1 MEYAGLVIT
10 AIRTSSP
17 SRAHEAADHL
27 EAQFR
32 DMAPNHRIG
41 TKSELQK
48 MLGVAAGTLN
58 EALRLLQERGLVE
71 VKPGPRGGVFTT
83 VPDPV
88 VQLGQTF
95 LSVRGQP
102 ESVDHAVA
110 VRDALEPLVVME
122 ALRHR
127 SAASVRGLRARIDQ
141 VAEAIDDDEQF
152 LRQIWCLHEDIAAA
166 GSNQILTSMY
176 LGILKL
182 VEDATL
188 GVVPQSKSLDYKRE
202 RLEVHQMIVDAI
214 DRKDVEGA
222 EQAIARHR
230 LATS

>member
-10 AIRTSSP
+10 AIKTATP
-17 SRAHEAADHL
+17 SRAREAADHL
-27 EAQFR
+27 EMQLR
-32 DMAPNHRIG
+32 DMAPHQRIG
-41 TKSELQK
+41 TKAELK
-48 MLGVAAGTLN
+48 DTLGVAAGTLN

-71 VKPGPRGGVFTT
+71 VKPGPRGGVFST

-95 LSVRGQP
+95 LSVRGTP
-102 ESVDHAVA
+102 ESVDHAVV

-127 SAASVRGLRARIDQ
+127 KAAAVRALRARLTD
-141 VAEAIDDDEQF
+141 VADAIDDDEQF
-152 LRQIWCLHEDIAAA
+152 LRQIWFLHEDIAGI
-166 GSNQILTSMY
+166 GSNRILTSVY

-188 GVVPQSKSLDYKRE
+188 GVVPQSKSMAYKRE
-202 RLEVHQMIVDAI
+202 RLQVHELIVDAI
-214 DRKDVEGA
+214 EKRDVAAA
-222 EQAIARHR
+222 ERALAQHS

>member
-1 MEYAGLVIT
+1 MEYAGFVIT

-17 SRAHEAADHL
+17 SRAREAADHL
-27 EAQFR
+27 EGQVR
-32 DMAPNHRIG
+32 EMAPNQRIG

-48 MLGVAAGTLN
+48 TLGVAAGTLN

-95 LSVRGQP
+95 LSVRGRP

-127 SAASVRGLRARIDQ
+127 TAASVRGLRSRIGE
-141 VAEAIDDDEQF
+141 VADAIDDDEQF
-152 LRQIWCLHEDIAAA
+152 LRQIWFLHEDIAAI

-188 GVVPQSKSLDYKRE
+188 GVVPKSKSIQYKRE
-202 RLEVHQMIVDAI
+202 RLEVHEMIVDAI
-214 DRKDVEGA
+214 DHKDVAAA
-222 EQAIARHR
+222 EQAIARHT